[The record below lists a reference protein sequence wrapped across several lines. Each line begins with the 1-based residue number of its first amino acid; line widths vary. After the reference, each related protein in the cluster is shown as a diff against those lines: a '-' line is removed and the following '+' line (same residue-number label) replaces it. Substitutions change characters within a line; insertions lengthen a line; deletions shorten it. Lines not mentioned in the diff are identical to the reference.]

1 MRFAQL
7 AIEADDTDSLGY
19 TVRAMV
25 LQHDPRD
32 DGQSIPYDDALHD
45 LEIAARL
52 NPNDFGVL
60 RMRGLTEAV
69 AGRPTEGIG
78 HLNQALRVGPG
89 DPGVLSHLSLAHFLA
104 GSYSEGLRC
113 AAHALAKRPK
123 AANTLM
129 FVAMNGVGA
138 GDFDKAKSAWAA
150 ARAIAPSYIDART
163 NGHSVY
169 RLERDRQRQKVFLRV
184 AAGLEDPSAVEG
196 LR

>member
-1 MRFAQL
+1 
-7 AIEADDTDSLGY
+7 
-19 TVRAMV
+19 
-25 LQHDPRD
+25 
-32 DGQSIPYDDALHD
+32 
-45 LEIAARL
+45 
-52 NPNDFGVL
+52 
-60 RMRGLTEAV
+60 MRGLTEAV